1 MNQVK
6 HLIDFRQDIKQQISF
21 SLQED
26 IGNGDITASL
36 IPAGA
41 TATAAVFVRE
51 AAVICGQDWFNEV
64 YLQINRDIDIKWQ
77 VNDGDDVVPGQTLC
91 TLTGQARSLLT
102 GERTALNF
110 LQTLSATA
118 TLARK
123 YATTLKGLQ
132 TKILDTRKTVPGL
145 RLAQKYAVKCGGCN
159 NHRIGLYDAILIKE
173 NHIIAAGSIKA
184 AMKSARQTTDKPIE
198 VEIENLLQLEE
209 ALNAGA
215 TRILLDNMDM
225 ETLEKAVAVNAHRA
239 ELEAS
244 GGIRLENVRATA
256 ETGVDYI
263 SVGSLTK
270 NIKAIDLSMRILM
283 D

>member
-173 NHIIAAGSIKA
+173 NHIMAAGSIKA

>member
-1 MNQVK
+1 M
-6 HLIDFRQDIKQQISF
+6 IDFRQDIKQQISF

-64 YLQINRDIDIKWQ
+64 YLQINRDIDIEWQ

-91 TLTGQARSLLT
+91 TLTGQARALLT

-173 NHIIAAGSIKA
+173 NHIMAAGSIKA
-184 AMKSARQTTDKPIE
+184 AMQSARQTTDKPIE

-209 ALNAGA
+209 ALSAGA
-215 TRILLDNMDM
+215 TRILLDNMDI

-244 GGIRLENVRATA
+244 GGIRLENARAIA